1 MLERIHQIT
10 SVGLFQD
17 IRPAGMSFKKM
28 TFVYADNGRG
38 KSTLASIL
46 RSYTELNPDIV
57 RHRKTIGETTP
68 QNIHLQ
74 FSQGNRA
81 IYDNDTW
88 SGKYSDVHVFDLDF
102 VDRNVYSGG
111 EISASH
117 RKRLL
122 SFALGSDAV
131 AARAAFIDAS
141 DKAEEAKRVM
151 KLASEKLTLARG
163 NVTLAKYIKPVQADN
178 IQEKIALVESELDL
192 CKRIETIRN
201 RTGYLSLP
209 LYTPDFSSF
218 FSTLASSYDSLSV
231 GAEEVVCAHIDHIN
245 VEGFERW
252 ASNGLDYIKDE
263 YCPFCTQSLEG
274 IELIRYYR
282 ERFNHAYKALLNQVT
297 GLDKVVATAMRVF
310 NLALLESKIEQ
321 AGLVTENW
329 KDCLQLTVSLP
340 DLDKI
345 KASLE
350 GLQSS
355 LSRLTEAKKNDPLSK
370 TQGDYEKE
378 IADAVT
384 SINDEL
390 STFNSGVE
398 AANLNIQAYKEA
410 LETKN
415 EETLRVTLS
424 EHEATRLRLS
434 PEVEGFISDYQTA
447 KTAEGAASELKKT
460 RRAELNAIM
469 DSTLGKYQSTIN
481 DLLMKFGASFR
492 ITEINYNYAGGGEP
506 KSEYAIELRGEKISL
521 TGEESSFRSSLS
533 EGDKRTLAFAFFIS
547 VLLHD
552 IDLERKIVVIDDPM
566 CSLDNH
572 RRNHTITIIKQI
584 YLRSLQ
590 VIILA
595 HDLFFIRT
603 MRDEFLKIPTTQMQ
617 DISTLRIVNIA
628 GNFSNLDKLDIDL
641 ECESPYYKNHRL
653 VSGFADGAHHL
664 LHDTAVAI
672 RPLLEG
678 YLHRRFPGQISPGNL
693 FGEVVAQIAQ
703 AQPSDPLFFAKSLG
717 PELNEINNYVGRYHH
732 DTNPQATLEPINPNE
747 LMAYSKRALNVIYRG
762 SV

>member
-10 SVGLFQD
+10 SVGLFRD
-17 IRPAGMSFKKM
+17 IRPAAMPFKKM
-28 TFVYADNGRG
+28 TFIYADNGRG

-57 RHRKTIGETTP
+57 RHRKTIGETLP
-68 QNIHLQ
+68 QNIRLQ

-81 IYDNDTW
+81 IFDNGTW
-88 SGKYSDVHVFDLDF
+88 SGKYPDVHVFDLDF

-141 DKAEEAKRVM
+141 DKADEAKRVTR
-151 KLASEKLTLARG
+151 LASEKLTLPRG
-163 NVTLAKYIKPVQADN
+163 NVTLAKYIKP
-178 IQEKIALVESELDL
+178 IQDEHIEDKIALVQSELEL

-201 RTGYLSLP
+201 RTGYLQLP
-209 LYTPDFSSF
+209 LYAPDFSSF
-218 FSTLASSYDSLSV
+218 FSTLASNYDSLSA
-231 GAEEVVCAHIDHIN
+231 GAEEAVCAHIDHIN

-252 ASNGLDYIKDE
+252 ASSGLDYIKDE
-263 YCPFCTQSLEG
+263 HCPFCTQSLEG
-274 IELIRYYR
+274 VELIKHYR
-282 ERFNHAYKALLNQVT
+282 ERFNLAYKTLLNQVT
-297 GLDKVVATAMRVF
+297 GLDNVAATAIRVF
-310 NLALLESKIEQ
+310 NLALLENKIEQ

-329 KDCLQLTVSLP
+329 KDCLQLTVNLP
-340 DLDKI
+340 NFDKI

-350 GLQSS
+350 DLQSL
-355 LSRLTEAKKNDPLSK
+355 LSRLVEAKKSDPLSK

-384 SINDEL
+384 AINDEL
-390 STFNSGVE
+390 SAFNTEVI
-398 AANLNIQAYKEA
+398 AANLAIQTYKET

-415 EETLRVTLS
+415 EEILRVTLS
-424 EHEATRLRLS
+424 RHEATRLRLS
-434 PEVEGFISDYQTA
+434 PEVVGFISDYLAA
-447 KTAEGAASELKKT
+447 KTAEAAASELKET
-460 RRAELNAIM
+460 RRGELNAIM
-469 DSTLGKYQSTIN
+469 DSTLGKYQSSIN

-552 IDLERKIVVIDDPM
+552 GDLERKVVVIDDPM

-595 HDLFFIRT
+595 HDLYFIRT
-603 MRDEFLKIPTTQMQ
+603 MRDEFLKMPATQMQ
-617 DISTLRIVNIA
+617 DISTLRIVHTA
-628 GNFSNLDKLDIDL
+628 GDFSDLDRLDVDL

-653 VSGFADGAHHL
+653 VSGFIDGIHHQ

-678 YLHRRFPGQISPGNL
+678 YLHRRFPGKISPGNL
-693 FGEVVAQIAQ
+693 FGEVVTQIAQ
-703 AQPSDPLFFAKSLG
+703 AQSSDPLFFAKSLV
-717 PELNEINNYVGRYHH
+717 PELNEINNYAGRYHH
-732 DTNPQATLEPINPNE
+732 DTNPQASSEPITPSE
-747 LMAYSKRALNVIYRG
+747 LMSYSRRALNVIYRG
-762 SV
+762 NV